1 MRLTILWRAAASL
14 LLALVVTTH
23 ASASSGGSGSPC
35 EMSSLQK
42 QVDDLLGRGRVNVT
56 RDWIGSRLG
65 DPDPFTLSNSG
76 RDLSITLVNVDTP
89 DLALGWYLE
98 NGSAPTLDG
107 VDDAVLLNGLPRR
120 GTELLFRVPLSVSR
134 FGFYIASLEDDDGDD
149 EEAPVYYY
157 SNRLWNES
165 LELGD
170 CPSIPVNARMLVF
183 DVSRWK
189 GPDTY
194 LFAVERPKNHSDDSE
209 DSDDSFAYNA
219 READYKY
226 SNLLFLVSGVYV
238 TGQRRVSFGQLK
250 AIYR

>member
-1 MRLTILWRAAASL
+1 
-14 LLALVVTTH
+14 
-23 ASASSGGSGSPC
+23 
-35 EMSSLQK
+35 MSSLQK

-56 RDWIGSRLG
+56 RDWIGARLG

-76 RDLSITLVNVDTP
+76 RNLSITLVNVDTP
-89 DLALGWYLE
+89 DLSLGWYLE
-98 NGSAPTLDG
+98 NGSAPTIDG

-120 GTELLFRVPLSVSR
+120 GTEVLFRVPLSVPR
-134 FGFYIASLEDDDGDD
+134 FGFYIADLEDDDGDD
-149 EEAPVYYY
+149 DEEAPVLSYAT
-157 SNRLWNES
+157 RLWNQS

-170 CPSIPVNARMLVF
+170 CPTIPVNARMLVF

-194 LFAVERPKNHSDDSE
+194 LFAVEKPEDHSTGDSG
-209 DSDDSFAYNA
+209 DDDSFMFNA
-219 READYKY
+219 KEADYKY

-238 TGQRRVSFGQLK
+238 TGQRHLSFGQLK